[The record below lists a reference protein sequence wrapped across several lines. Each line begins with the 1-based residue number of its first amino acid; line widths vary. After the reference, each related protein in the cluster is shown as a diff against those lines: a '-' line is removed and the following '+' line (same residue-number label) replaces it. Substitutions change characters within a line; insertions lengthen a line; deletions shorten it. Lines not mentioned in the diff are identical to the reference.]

1 MGPRLLGSSAKRMCE
16 REEGSHNLQTRMR
29 CGQIPD
35 GMAMSSQPQ
44 AARFDRGGPMA
55 WAEARHFQHAPHST
69 AQGLQQRI
77 CISHASAGDLSAE
90 GQQGRGRDG
99 MDGGSRSPPQSAD
112 WAGWLASLSPQPTGG
127 EPVFAGCLAS
137 RDLPLSASGPGRR
150 DIAFMWETPLA
161 WSRAMG
167 WWWPK
172 NTGTQGAY

>member
-1 MGPRLLGSSAKRMCE
+1 MGPRLLGSSAKRMYE

-35 GMAMSSQPQ
+35 GMPCPASPKRLGSIAADQWPGPRQDISSTH
-44 AARFDRGGPMA
+44 R
-55 WAEARHFQHAPHST
+55 T
-69 AQGLQQRI
+69 AQHRV
-77 CISHASAGDLSAE
+77 CSSASAFHMPAQETCRLRVSKEE
-90 GQQGRGRDG
+90 GEMGWMVARDPHPSLQIG
-99 MDGGSRSPPQSAD
+99 
-112 WAGWLASLSPQPTGG
+112 LASLSPQPTGG

-172 NTGTQGAY
+172 NTGTQGAC